1 MLIDEVQNCLK
12 WLRYNVHLNANGEE
26 YATYNKA
33 LDKIQEFV
41 DRNKVDYP
49 FVGADGK
56 YHCPTCGIE
65 VNSNQSRCPI
75 CDQKL
80 GVQECQK

>member
-26 YATYNKA
+26 YAAYNKA